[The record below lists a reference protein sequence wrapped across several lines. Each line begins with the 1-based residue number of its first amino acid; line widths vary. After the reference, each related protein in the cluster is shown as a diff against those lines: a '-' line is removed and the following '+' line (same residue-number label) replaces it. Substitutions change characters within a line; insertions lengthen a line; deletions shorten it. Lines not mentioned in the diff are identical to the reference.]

1 MDSPVKSLDRWK
13 KLAADRR
20 VKAFVIAA
28 LVLIAIVVLQVGQ
41 LKQNRSMIALFA
53 DCNLRSIDIHRM
65 QIALSKSG
73 LTEFEVHGN
82 RLLVPQL
89 QQPQYLQAI
98 AEQNAIPPE
107 LRGTESDTATSNP
120 FLSRSQQLS
129 IERESRKQKIQEMLV
144 RLPFVEQAWLEMD
157 ADEAPSAFQQSAK
170 SAVIS
175 VRAVDNQP
183 LLVQQVE
190 TVRQMIAGAV
200 IGIESDQIVVI
211 DLSTGLVSRDASQQS
226 SAERKLD
233 AQRVAFATQQLLENR
248 LRESLKGYPGLK
260 VSVVV
265 EPVEDRV
272 DQITSI
278 APTEIPASDTLTQRQ
293 TLSLPKLAGANGQ
306 VSIRDWPAVAQPTA
320 EIRLTNHVE
329 SAPSTGIARERISVL
344 IDVPQDLLAR
354 LYGSNNKP
362 LSYTTRTTGYSTHP
376 PADQAEQ
383 HFEELKSEIEA
394 IVRPLIGG
402 SSDNPIPVNFNLSR
416 SPAVSA
422 DPWLETAR
430 SMAIENWP
438 SLAVLLVGLILISI
452 VSQQSRPTRF
462 STARKARHDESLI
475 ANDARP
481 NSVGIDEHKQSAETR
496 LSQLIEQD
504 PDAAARVIE
513 SWIRD
518 AA

>member
-73 LTEFEVHGN
+73 LTQFEVHGN
-82 RLLVPQL
+82 QLLVPQL

-98 AEQNAIPPE
+98 AEQHAIPPE

-211 DLSTGLVSRDASQQS
+211 DLSTGLVSRDASEQS

-293 TLSLPKLAGANGQ
+293 TLPLPKLAGANGQ
-306 VSIRDWPAVAQPTA
+306 VSIRDWPADLQPPA
-320 EIRLTNHVE
+320 EIMLTNHVE
-329 SAPSTGIARERISVL
+329 SGPSTRIAPEKISVL

-354 LYGSNNKP
+354 LYGANNKP
-362 LSYTTRTTGYSTHP
+362 FSYTTRTTGYRTHP

-430 SMAIENWP
+430 SMAIGNWP
-438 SLAVLLVGLILISI
+438 SLAVLLVGLILISM
-452 VSQQSRPTRF
+452 VSQQSRPTRS
-462 STARKARHDESLI
+462 STARTARHDESLI

-481 NSVGIDEHKQSAETR
+481 NSVGIDEHEQSAETR

>member
-1 MDSPVKSLDRWK
+1 MDSPVQSLDRWK

-73 LTEFEVHGN
+73 LTEFEVQGN
-82 RLLVPQL
+82 QLLVPQL

-98 AEQNAIPPE
+98 AEQKAIPPE

-120 FLSRSQQLS
+120 FLSRSQQMS
-129 IERESRKQKIQEMLV
+129 IERESRKQKIQEMLI

-272 DQITSI
+272 DQVTAI
-278 APTEIPASDTLTQRQ
+278 APAEIPASDTLTQRQ
-293 TLSLPKLAGANGQ
+293 TLPLPKLAGANGQ
-306 VSIRDWPAVAQPTA
+306 VSIRDWPADPQPPA
-320 EIRLTNHVE
+320 EIMLTNHVE
-329 SAPSTGIARERISVL
+329 SGPANSIAREKISVL

-354 LYGSNNKP
+354 LYGANNKP
-362 LSYTTRTTGYSTHP
+362 FSYTTRTTGYKTHP
-376 PADQAEQ
+376 SAGPAEQ

-394 IVRPLIGG
+394 IVRPLIGD
-402 SSDNPIPVNFNLSR
+402 SSDNPIPINFNLSR
-416 SPAVSA
+416 SQAVSA

-430 SMAIENWP
+430 SMAFENWP

-452 VSQQSRPTRF
+452 VSQQSRPTR
-462 STARKARHDESLI
+462 SSAAMKQRHEECLISDE
-475 ANDARP
+475 ARP
-481 NSVGIDEHKQSAETR
+481 NSVGIDEDKQSAETR